1 MELSRSKDIGRD
13 DNDKKIDKFT
23 MSGDSFMSGLSVY
36 SNEVL
41 VQTVSEDMANESVA
55 PSFSDFKT
63 IYK

>member
-1 MELSRSKDIGRD
+1 MELSRSKDMGLD
-13 DNDKKIDKFT
+13 YSAKKIDKFT
-23 MSGDSFMSGLSVY
+23 MSGDSFMSGLY

-41 VQTVSEDMANESVA
+41 VQPVSEDMANESVA

>member
-1 MELSRSKDIGRD
+1 MELSRSENMGIDYSA
-13 DNDKKIDKFT
+13 KKIDKFT
-23 MSGDSFMSGLSVY
+23 MSGDSFMSGLY

-41 VQTVSEDMANESVA
+41 VQTVSEDMANESLA